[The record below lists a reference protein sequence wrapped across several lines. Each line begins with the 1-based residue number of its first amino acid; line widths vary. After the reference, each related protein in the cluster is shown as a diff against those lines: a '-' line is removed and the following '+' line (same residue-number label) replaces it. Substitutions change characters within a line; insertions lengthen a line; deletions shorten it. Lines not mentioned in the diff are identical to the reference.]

1 MTNPDPAVRLPTP
14 VAADDPAAEAARH
27 DDWRWLL
34 SHGVNH
40 AASAAAVYGGDPVA
54 LANAERAFPV
64 RINAYYQSLIAAP
77 GDPIARQV
85 VPDARE
91 LVDAGGMTDPLGE
104 DEDMAVP
111 HLVHRYPDRV
121 LFLVTYQCAVYC
133 RFCTRKR
140 TVGQL
145 PTPTEAENRRAIDY
159 IRAHPE
165 VRDVIVSGGDPFTL
179 SDERLG
185 RILGWLR
192 EIPHVEIL
200 RVDTRVPCVLPQRV
214 TDALCAELA
223 RHHPVFV
230 NTHFNHPREI
240 TPEAKA
246 ACERLVNHGIP
257 VGNQTVLLRGINDDP
272 VVMKELMQKLLA
284 IRVKPYYLYQCDP
297 VSGTEHFRTDVS
309 KGLEIIAALRGHT
322 SGMAVPTYV
331 IDAPGGGGKVPLLP
345 NGVVSMNADE
355 VVVKNYEGKTFTY
368 HQTPASASTPDVAGT
383 SPGHRAPG
391 VPAPLK

>member
-1 MTNPDPAVRLPTP
+1 MKPDPAVGLP
-14 VAADDPAAEAARH
+14 VHSAAGDDPAVEAARH
-27 DDWRWLL
+27 ADWRWLL
-34 SHGVNH
+34 SHGVNN
-40 AASAAAVYGGDPVA
+40 AASAAAAYGGDPAA
-54 LANAERAFPV
+54 LAQAERTFPV
-64 RINAYYQSLIAAP
+64 RVNAYYQSLIAAP
-77 GDPIARQV
+77 GDPIAHQV

-121 LFLVTYQCAVYC
+121 LLLVTYQCAVYC

-165 VRDVIVSGGDPFTL
+165 IRDVIVSGGDPFTL

-214 TDALCAELA
+214 TDALCTELA

-272 VVMKELMQKLLA
+272 AVMKELMQKLLA

-345 NGVVSMNADE
+345 NGVVSMNAED

-368 HQTPASASTPDVAGT
+368 HQTPRAS
-383 SPGHRAPG
+383 
-391 VPAPLK
+391 APLK

>member
-1 MTNPDPAVRLPTP
+1 VTDPEVR
-14 VAADDPAAEAARH
+14 
-27 DDWRWLL
+27 DWRWLL
-34 SHGVNH
+34 SHGVNN
-40 AASAAAVYGGDPVA
+40 AAAAAETYGGDPGD
-54 LANAERAFPV
+54 LAKAEKAFPV
-64 RINAYYQSLIAAP
+64 RINAYYQSLIGAA

-104 DEDMAVP
+104 DEDMPVP

-145 PTPTEAENRRAIDY
+145 PTPTEAENLKAIEY
-159 IRAHPE
+159 IRSHPE

-185 RILGWLR
+185 GILRRLR

-223 RHHPVFV
+223 KHHPVFV
-230 NTHFNHPREI
+230 NTHFNHPREV

-246 ACERLVNHGIP
+246 ACERLVDHGIP

-272 VVMKELMQKLLA
+272 AIMKELMQKLLA

-345 NGVVSMNADE
+345 NAVVTMNEDE
-355 VVVKNYEGKTFTY
+355 VVVRNYEGKTFAY
-368 HQTPASASTPDVAGT
+368 HQRSG
-383 SPGHRAPG
+383 APT
-391 VPAPLK
+391 PLK

>member
-1 MTNPDPAVRLPTP
+1 MKDTPLALPQDTAPDPDLASR
-14 VAADDPAAEAARH
+14 
-27 DDWRWLL
+27 DWRWLL
-34 SHGVNH
+34 SHGVNR
-40 AASAAAVYGGDPVA
+40 AEAAAARYGGEPAA
-54 LANAERAFPV
+54 LARAEAGFPV
-64 RINAYYQSLIAAP
+64 RINAYYESLIREA
-77 GDPIARQV
+77 GDAIARQV

-91 LVDAGGMTDPLGE
+91 LVDEGGMTDPLGE
-104 DEDMAVP
+104 DEDMPVP

-140 TVGQL
+140 TVGRL
-145 PTPTEAENRRAIDY
+145 PTPTEDEYRQAIEY

-185 RILGWLR
+185 GLLRRLR

-223 RHHPVFV
+223 THHPVFV
-230 NTHFNHPREI
+230 NTHFNHPREV

-257 VGNQTVLLRGINDDP
+257 VGNQTVLLKGINDDP
-272 VVMKELMQKLLA
+272 AIMKELMQKLLA

-309 KGLEIIAALRGHT
+309 MGLEIIAALRGHT
-322 SGMAVPTYV
+322 SGMAVPTFV

-345 NGVVSMNADE
+345 NGVVSMNPEE
-355 VVVKNYEGKTFTY
+355 VVVRNYEGKTFTY
-368 HQTPASASTPDVAGT
+368 HQTLAATQ
-383 SPGHRAPG
+383 
-391 VPAPLK
+391 K

>member
-1 MTNPDPAVRLPTP
+1 MLSWRPVPHDGRPRNFPPTPAVAFPVNDTP
-14 VAADDPAAEAARH
+14 PR
-27 DDWRWLL
+27 DWRWLL

-40 AASAAAVYGGDPVA
+40 AGAAAAAYGGDPVA
-54 LANAERAFPV
+54 LAAAEKQFPV
-64 RINAYYQSLIAAP
+64 RINAYYQSLIREA
-77 GDPIARQV
+77 GDPLARQV

-91 LVDAGGMTDPLGE
+91 LADTDGMTDPLGE
-104 DEDMAVP
+104 DEDMPVP

-145 PTPTEAENRRAIDY
+145 PTPTEAENLRAVEY
-159 IRAHPE
+159 IRSHPE

-192 EIPHVEIL
+192 AIPHVEIL

-230 NTHFNHPREI
+230 NTHFNHPREV

-272 VVMKELMQKLLA
+272 AVMKELMQKLLA

-297 VSGTEHFRTDVS
+297 VTGTEHFRTDVAR
-309 KGLEIIAALRGHT
+309 GLEIIAALRGHT

-345 NGVVSMNADE
+345 NGVVSMNRDE
-355 VVVKNYEGKTFTY
+355 VVVENYEGKRFTY
-368 HQTPASASTPDVAGT
+368 HQ
-383 SPGHRAPG
+383 APG